1 MIGLRTNEGGA
12 REKSAVEGERVA
24 DLDRRR
30 CGGNG
35 GLFRLLAD
43 RETGIALD
51 DGELGT
57 ASARIGFS
65 VRPVGLG
72 ASRRRDRKGVVE
84 GKSVSGRGD
93 LGGRRFSKKK
103 IVIKESTST
112 GSRNPR
118 TEK

>member
-43 RETGIALD
+43 RETGIALA

-65 VRPVGLG
+65 VRPVGPG
-72 ASRRRDRKGVVE
+72 ASR
-84 GKSVSGRGD
+84 SRG
-93 LGGRRFSKKK
+93 GARSEGRR
-103 IVIKESTST
+103 VGKEC
-112 GSRNPR
+112 GGQCRSRWSP
-118 TEK
+118 

>member
-57 ASARIGFS
+57 ASARIDFS
-65 VRPVGLG
+65 VRPVGMG
-72 ASRRRDRKGVVE
+72 ASRRRGGAERSCSGKHRQCDR
-84 GKSVSGRGD
+84 
-93 LGGRRFSKKK
+93 
-103 IVIKESTST
+103 TST
-112 GSRNPR
+112 RR
-118 TEK
+118 TPS